1 MFVNN
6 TAPTKKASFNQFSN
20 KVNETAQHSNTNEQS
35 PKPAQEEQ
43 TKPKDQPDQKEQL
56 EKKEPT
62 AK

>member
-20 KVNETAQHSNTNEQS
+20 KVNETAQHSNTNKHS
-35 PKPAQEEQ
+35 PKPAQEKQ
-43 TKPKDQPDQKEQL
+43 INSKDQPDQKEQL
-56 EKKEPT
+56 EKKDQT